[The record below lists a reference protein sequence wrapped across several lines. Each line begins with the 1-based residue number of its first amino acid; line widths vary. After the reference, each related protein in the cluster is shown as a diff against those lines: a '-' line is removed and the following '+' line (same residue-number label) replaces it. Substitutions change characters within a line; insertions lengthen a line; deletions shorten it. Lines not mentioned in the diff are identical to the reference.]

1 MKACFLIAERRLYPA
16 KLRHLFVLI
25 KKILDFFSF
34 SPYNFSRNWKIRS
47 IIDCKYRFKILTLNI

>member
-25 KKILDFFSF
+25 KKILDFFLYLPITFQEIGKFGIS
-34 SPYNFSRNWKIRS
+34 
-47 IIDCKYRFKILTLNI
+47 